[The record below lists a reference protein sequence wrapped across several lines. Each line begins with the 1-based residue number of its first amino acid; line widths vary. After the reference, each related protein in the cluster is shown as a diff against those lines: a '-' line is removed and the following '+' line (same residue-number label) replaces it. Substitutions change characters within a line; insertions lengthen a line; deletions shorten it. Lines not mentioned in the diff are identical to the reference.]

1 MTYDPAARAA
11 ERKQDP
17 SDTYDPAARYTERYQ
32 NPSDPRLYPVAGHR
46 AALAL
51 GAFILAVIIA
61 VVTIKLSTH
70 STATGPNTTQS
81 APKQTGT
88 SSQH

>member
-1 MTYDPAARAA
+1 MAYDPAARAA
-11 ERKQDP
+11 ERKQDL

-32 NPSDPRLYPVAGHR
+32 NPSDPRLYPDAGHR

-51 GAFILAVIIA
+51 GAFILAVIIV

-81 APKQTGT
+81 APRQTGT